1 MSKVLIVFQEP
12 LLIWVIMIRDCE
24 VELML
29 ISLHVGLQSAGRVV
43 VAAEHVW
50 TSDVGIILWIFH
62 IEYIIDKVIIK

>member
-24 VELML
+24 VEFML

-43 VAAEHVW
+43 VAAEHVR
-50 TSDVGIILWIFH
+50 TSDVGVILWIFH
-62 IEYIIDKVIIK
+62 I